1 MIDRTLKTL
10 DPRKKT
16 NPLVILAIAKP
27 KRTMAETAAYFEQH
41 SVEKLFDELVKGLAA
56 AKPADPKAW
65 IAAQFQ
71 SAAALTPEA
80 VTPPPQPD
88 HEQ

>member
-1 MIDRTLKTL
+1 
-10 DPRKKT
+10 
-16 NPLVILAIAKP
+16 
-27 KRTMAETAAYFEQH
+27 MAETAAYFEQH

-56 AKPADPKAW
+56 AKPADPKAC